1 MAGIGGVVCTCMNY
15 TYNMPDLIG
24 SEMDIIA
31 AVILGGVR
39 PGKGVGSL
47 RNAVLGVMLLTMVN
61 NNLLLLGIPLY
72 WQKAFTGA
80 IILLGMIASVRA
92 GSKKRAVRVS
102 A

>member
-1 MAGIGGVVCTCMNY
+1 
-15 TYNMPDLIG
+15 
-24 SEMDIIA
+24 
-31 AVILGGVR
+31 
-39 PGKGVGSL
+39 
-47 RNAVLGVMLLTMVN
+47 MVN